1 MGDYDSR
8 TALHVA
14 ACEGHGQMIDCLIAH
29 GALIHAKD
37 RSVGYDVLVYEREC
51 SPKPATIENEFGYI
65 VMDVSLRSPVRH
77 YF

>member
-1 MGDYDSR
+1 
-8 TALHVA
+8 
-14 ACEGHGQMIDCLIAH
+14 MIDCLIAH

-77 YF
+77 